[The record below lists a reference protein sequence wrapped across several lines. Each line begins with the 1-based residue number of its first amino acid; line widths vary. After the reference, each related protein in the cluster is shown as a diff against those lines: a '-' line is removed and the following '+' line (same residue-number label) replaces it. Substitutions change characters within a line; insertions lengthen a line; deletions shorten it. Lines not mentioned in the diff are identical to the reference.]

1 VLAVDE
7 PRQEQAAEPAQLARW
22 LSRAHRR
29 LKVIAPAPGGWIW
42 TLSREPTL
50 GSRSIERV

>member
-29 LKVIAPAPGGWIW
+29 SKVIARAGP
-42 TLSREPTL
+42 LDMDLEP
-50 GSRSIERV
+50 